1 MFLVQTLVQTKVQ
14 KKVQTFAPIKVQIL
28 AQSFAP
34 INVQSL
40 VQKKVQRMVQTSDE
54 KINAHHEAGHAVST
68 LGRRRNRPKVENYV
82 AARIRERRTE
92 LKMKQSALAEKMGV
106 SASLVSQW
114 EQAKTRVLTDD
125 LERLAEA
132 LGTSRAYL
140 VGGPSGVWQYATT
153 RVTDKQQEDD
163 ELVGAAE
170 YDGVP
175 GGEKRYIFAKRAVPL
190 TELRDMQEQLVID
203 GFRDLSDVQRVLVI
217 KLIQELNGQE

>member
-1 MFLVQTLVQTKVQ
+1 METDPAAMSTTKTSEILPE
-14 KKVQTFAPIKVQIL
+14 KESPSAEGPSATFIAAI
-28 AQSFAP
+28 SEF
-34 INVQSL
+34 INPESEGSSKAEDQ
-40 VQKKVQRMVQTSDE
+40 
-54 KINAHHEAGHAVST
+54 NAFHHEGGHAVST

-114 EQAKTRVLTDD
+114 EQAKTRVLADD

-153 RVTDKQQEDD
+153 RITDKQQEDD
-163 ELVGAAE
+163 ELVSVAE
-170 YDGVP
+170 HHDVP

-190 TELRDMQEQLVID
+190 TELRDMQEQLIID
-203 GFRDLSDVQRVLVI
+203 GFRELSDVQRVLVI
-217 KLIQELNGQE
+217 KLIQELAGHE